1 MSQEEYCRH
10 RTRPQPGSR
19 AETNSRGKELKFQRR
34 KPSTGICLLE
44 SRGLHGFFVCLKAT
58 EIGQLPGKIY
68 VTLSVIL
75 GYGSSAVSHRF
86 T

>member
-10 RTRPQPGSR
+10 RSRPQPGSR

-34 KPSTGICLLE
+34 KPSAGICLLE
-44 SRGLHGFFVCLKAT
+44 SRGLHVFVFSKAT
-58 EIGQLPGKIY
+58 EVEQLPGKISIS
-68 VTLSVIL
+68 LSVIL
-75 GYGSSAVSHRF
+75 GHGSSATRPRL